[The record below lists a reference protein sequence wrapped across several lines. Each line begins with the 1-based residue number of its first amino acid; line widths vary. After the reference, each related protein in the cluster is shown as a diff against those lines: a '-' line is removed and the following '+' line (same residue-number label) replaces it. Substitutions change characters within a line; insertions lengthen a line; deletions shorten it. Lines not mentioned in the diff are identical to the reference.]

1 VKRVLILVNAEKPE
15 AREAVQTLGPWLQK
29 RAQVRTQD
37 LSGGPIQTEPARQ
50 DLAGGPH
57 LVVVLGGDG
66 SILKAA
72 RMLAGREVP
81 VLGINMGK
89 LGYLAEFTAQ
99 EFCEH
104 FDKVLDGRAPVARR
118 MMLAVRIE
126 RAGGEPVEC
135 LALNDVL
142 LTGGDRHRMT
152 AVALSVDGE
161 PVTTYY
167 GDGVLVATPTGS
179 TAYCLA
185 AGGPLLM
192 PGLEAIALVPV
203 CPHSLTH
210 RPIVIRADR
219 EVVLESC
226 GLQGEAACVV
236 DGQERVPLAR
246 GDRVRVRRAEP
257 AFLLVQNPDR
267 RPFQTLREKLSWGQ
281 VPRYG

>member
-15 AREAVQTLGPWLQK
+15 AREAAQTLCPWLQK
-29 RAQVRTQD
+29 RAEVCTQD
-37 LSGGPIQTEPARQ
+37 LSDGPIQTE
-50 DLAGGPH
+50 PH

-126 RAGGEPVEC
+126 RAGGEPAEY
-135 LALNDVL
+135 LAVNDVL

-192 PGLEAIALVPV
+192 PGLDAIALVPV

-210 RPIVIRADR
+210 RPIVIRTDR

>member
-1 VKRVLILVNAEKPE
+1 MKRVLILVNAEKPE
-15 AREAVQTLGPWLQK
+15 AREAAQTLYPWLQK
-29 RAQVRTQD
+29 RAEVRTQD
-37 LSGGPIQTEPARQ
+37 LSDGPIQAE
-50 DLAGGPH
+50 PH

-126 RAGGEPVEC
+126 RAGRTPES

-192 PGLEAIALVPV
+192 PGLDAIALVPV

-210 RPIVIRADR
+210 RPIVIRTDR

-281 VPRYG
+281 IPKYG

>member
-1 VKRVLILVNAEKPE
+1 MKRVLILVNAEKPE
-15 AREAVQTLGPWLQK
+15 AREAAQTLCPWLQK
-29 RAQVRTQD
+29 RAEVRTQD
-37 LSGGPIQTEPARQ
+37 LSDGPIQAE
-50 DLAGGPH
+50 PH

-126 RAGGEPVEC
+126 RAGRTPES

-210 RPIVIRADR
+210 RPIVIRTDR

-226 GLQGEAACVV
+226 GLQREAACVV